1 MKKYKYKFSIII
13 PVYNVEKYIKE
24 TIESV
29 IKQTIGFK
37 NIQIILINDGSTD
50 SSEEVC
56 LKFVKK
62 HPNNIIYKKQK
73 NSGVSTA
80 RNYGLTFAE
89 GKYVNFLDSDDLWEK
104 RTLKNVWRFFE
115 ANYKQIDLVACRIK
129 FFEMSD
135 NYHPL
140 DFKFEKERIVDVVKD
155 YQFIQLNGPTV
166 FVKNEVA
173 QKFLFDEKLKY
184 GEDPFWVNQI
194 IINKGKYG
202 IVPSGVYLYRK
213 RKSEN
218 SSTDQALLKKEFY
231 LDPIE
236 HYLIPI
242 NQYVQSQNELCKH
255 FIQALTLY
263 ELYWKMRIVIPENIF
278 TKAEKKKY
286 VDEIQTLIK
295 NVDDEVIL
303 THLYISTSF
312 KFYLLKLKHEKTF
325 MTDVK
330 LMENAIGYKNSVFK
344 SEEVLKNIKVTKAVV
359 IKNNL
364 VVYGKIIPLFCNMK
378 IEYFV
383 KEKNTNKKTQATIYK
398 AKNKNVYSVDGTIV
412 EQEMMF
418 KIELPIT
425 DTFSEYEHFV
435 VYGDL
440 EVKTNFMMPKRLSLS
455 NKYSQYHVIE
465 KKCII
470 KRNGSN
476 LLVIQG
482 TESRIFKYEIECCM
496 DLIKKRK
503 FKTIVKRV
511 LTPGIRLYRYL
522 KRNTRL
528 KKIILFE
535 SNPDYTDNAKA
546 LFDYMIKQGV
556 NKKYK
561 LVWFI
566 KKDSN
571 FDDVHIENV
580 EFVNF
585 FDLTNV
591 QRSKKAKYYYRH
603 AKIIID
609 ANKYIKKFNKR
620 QIRIHLNHGSPFKN
634 AAQYNLNIGETNYI
648 IVQSSYFVP
657 IEAEVRGVTEDK
669 IIPLGF
675 PRNDVLYKKEKD
687 TFFENYENAK
697 KILWLPTYRNHTT
710 SGNVE
715 NKLKYGLSCIN
726 TQEELFKV
734 NNALKKANVMLFIK
748 FHPAEKTGVLEEM
761 ALSNICILKDEVLIK
776 ENASLYQI
784 FNEVDALITD
794 YSSVYFD
801 FCLTKK
807 NVGLAISDI
816 EDYIKENG
824 NFQMKYKDA
833 VVGSYMYNN
842 KDLLEFVN
850 DVANDRDKTYKE
862 RMKVVKKYDDYRDG
876 KAAERVY
883 EFIKKFL

>member
-62 HPNNIIYKKQK
+62 YPNNIIYKKQK

-89 GKYVNFLDSDDLWEK
+89 GKYVNFLDSDDLWGK

-129 FFEMSD
+129 FFEMS
-135 NYHPL
+135 NRYHPL
-140 DFKFEKERIVDVVKD
+140 DFKFTNERVVDVVKD

-173 QKFLFDEKLKY
+173 QNFLFDEKLKY

-202 IVPSGVYLYRK
+202 LVPSAVYMYRK
-213 RKSEN
+213 RKTES
-218 SSTDQALLKKEFY
+218 SSTDRAALKKEFY

-236 HYLIPI
+236 HYLIPL
-242 NQYVQSQNELCKH
+242 NQYVQTQNKSCKH

-263 ELYWKMRIVIPENIF
+263 ELYWKMRMVIPENIF

-286 VDEIQTLIK
+286 VDEIYTIIK
-295 NVDDEVIL
+295 NIDDEVIL
-303 THLYISTSF
+303 THPHMSTSF
-312 KFYLLKLKHEKTF
+312 KFYLLRLKHGKKF
-325 MTDVK
+325 IRDVK
-330 LMENAIGYKNSVFK
+330 LMENTIGYKKAIFK
-344 SEEVLKNIKVTKAVV
+344 SENVLKNISVTNVVV
-359 IKNNL
+359 INNNL
-364 VVYGKIIPLFCNMK
+364 VLYGKIIPLFCNMEIK
-378 IEYFV
+378 YFV
-383 KEKNTNKKTQATIYK
+383 KKKNTNKKIYATIYK
-398 AKNKNVYSVDGTIV
+398 AKNRNIYFADGTIV
-412 EQEMMF
+412 GQEMMF

-425 DTFSEYEHFV
+425 KDLSEYEHFV
-435 VYGDL
+435 VYEGL
-440 EVKTNFMMPKRLSLS
+440 EAKTNYKMPKSLSLS
-455 NKYSQYHVIE
+455 DKYNQYRVIE

-476 LLVIQG
+476 LLVIRG
-482 TESRIFKYEIECCM
+482 TGSRIFKYEIECCM

-580 EFVNF
+580 EFVKF
-585 FDLTNV
+585 FGLTNV

-609 ANKYIKKFNKR
+609 GNKYIKKFNKK
-620 QIRIHLNHGSPFKN
+620 QIRIHLNHGSPLKN
-634 AAQYNLNIGETNYI
+634 AAQYNLNIGKTNYV
-648 IVQSSYFVP
+648 IVQSSFFKP
-657 IEAEVRGVTEDK
+657 IEAEVRGITEDK
-669 IIPLGF
+669 IVPLGF
-675 PRNDVLYKKEKD
+675 PRNDILYKKEKSS
-687 TFFENYENAK
+687 FFEKYGNGK
-697 KILWLPTYRNHTT
+697 KILWLPTYRNHIA
-710 SGNVE
+710 SGNSN
-715 NKLKYGLSCIN
+715 NKLKYGLGCIN
-726 TQEELFKV
+726 TKEELLQV
-734 NNALKKANVMLFIK
+734 NNALKKGNITLFVK
-748 FHPAEKTGVLEEM
+748 FHPAEKIDILESM
-761 ALSNICILKDEVLIK
+761 ALSNICILKDEDLIK
-776 ENASLYQI
+776 ENISLYQT
-784 FNEVDALITD
+784 FSSVDALITD

-807 NVGLAISDI
+807 NIGLAISDI

-824 NFQMKYKDA
+824 NFQMKYEDA

-842 KDLLEFVN
+842 KDLLEFID

-876 KAAERVY
+876 KATERVY